1 MKRYNHKPEDLTK
14 LFGQSSLVTMQQQ
27 YELVRKLNTELCHI
41 LQLEHLS
48 FCQVSS
54 INAGRAVILCQ
65 SPGWANRLKMQRD
78 AILDNFRRKILPD
91 LAGIDIE
98 VSPHGQ
104 IARPAST
111 TSAKA
116 QAPVKQQNLS
126 DSARAALEQALQ
138 HSDDK
143 VKQALARLL
152 AK

>member
-1 MKRYNHKPEDLTK
+1 MKRYSHKPKDLTK
-14 LFGQSSLVTMQQQ
+14 LFGQSSLATMQQQ
-27 YELVRKLNTELCHI
+27 YELIRKLNTELCHI
-41 LQLEHLS
+41 LQLEQLS

-78 AILDNFRRKILPD
+78 AILDNFRQKILPD

-104 IARPAST
+104 IARPAVT
-111 TSAKA
+111 TPSKA
-116 QAPVKQQNLS
+116 PANIKQHDLS
-126 DSARAALEQALQ
+126 DSARAALQQALE

>member
-1 MKRYNHKPEDLTK
+1 MKRYSHKPEDLTK
-14 LFGQSSLVTMQQQ
+14 LFGQSSLATMQQQ

-41 LQLEHLS
+41 LQLEQLS

-78 AILDNFRRKILPD
+78 AILDNFRQKILPD

-104 IARPAST
+104 IARPV
-111 TSAKA
+111 
-116 QAPVKQQNLS
+116 VKIMPKPSSGIRQHALS
-126 DSARAALEQALQ
+126 DSARAALQHTLE

>member
-1 MKRYNHKPEDLTK
+1 MKRYSHKPEDLTK
-14 LFGQSSLVTMQQQ
+14 LFGQSSLATMQQQ

-78 AILDNFRRKILPD
+78 AILDNFRQKILPD

-104 IARPAST
+104 ITRPAVKT
-111 TSAKA
+111 PAKA
-116 QAPVKQQNLS
+116 AANPTQHNLS
-126 DSARAALEQALQ
+126 DSARAALEQALE

>member
-1 MKRYNHKPEDLTK
+1 MKRYSHKPEDLTK
-14 LFGQSSLVTMQQQ
+14 LFGQSSLATMQQQ

-41 LQLEHLS
+41 LQLEQLS

-54 INAGRAVILCQ
+54 ITAGRAVILCQ

-78 AILDNFRRKILPD
+78 AILDNFRQKILPD

-104 IARPAST
+104 IAQAAAKTATVPAKNRQ
-111 TSAKA
+111 AKG
-116 QAPVKQQNLS
+116 LS
-126 DSARAALEQALQ
+126 DSARASLEQALQ
-138 HSDDK
+138 HSDDN

>member
-1 MKRYNHKPEDLTK
+1 MKRYSHKPEDLTK
-14 LFGQSSLVTMQQQ
+14 LFGQSSLATMQQQ
-27 YELVRKLNTELCHI
+27 YDLVRKLNTELCQI
-41 LQLEHLS
+41 LQLDHLS

-78 AILDNFRRKILPD
+78 AILDNFRQKILPD

-104 IARPAST
+104 IARPALKT
-111 TSAKA
+111 AAKA
-116 QAPVKQQNLS
+116 PTPAPVKGLS
-126 DSARAALEQALQ
+126 EAARAALTETLQ

-143 VKQALARLL
+143 VKQALTRLL

>member
-14 LFGQSSLVTMQQQ
+14 LFGQSTLATMQQQ
-27 YELVRKLNTELCHI
+27 YELIRKLNAGLCQI
-41 LQLEHLS
+41 LQLEQLS

-78 AILDNFRRKILPD
+78 AILDNFRQKILPD

-104 IARPAST
+104 IARP
-111 TSAKA
+111 
-116 QAPVKQQNLS
+116 PVKADANTAAKPVVKALPEA
-126 DSARAALEQALQ
+126 ARAALSHTLE

>member
-1 MKRYNHKPEDLTK
+1 MKRYSHKPEDLTK
-14 LFGQSSLVTMQQQ
+14 LFGQSSLASMQQQ
-27 YELVRKLNTELCHI
+27 YDLVRKLNAELCQI
-41 LQLEHLS
+41 MQLEQLS

-78 AILDNFRRKILPD
+78 AILDNFRQKILPD

-104 IARPAST
+104 IARPANKIDNKV
-111 TSAKA
+111 SASPPQKG
-116 QAPVKQQNLS
+116 LS
-126 DSARAALEQALQ
+126 DTARAALSHALD

>member
-1 MKRYNHKPEDLTK
+1 MKRYSHKPEDLTK
-14 LFGQSSLVTMQQQ
+14 LFGQSSLASMQQQ
-27 YELVRKLNTELCHI
+27 YELVRKLNAELCHI
-41 LQLEHLS
+41 LQLEQLS

-78 AILDNFRRKILPD
+78 AILDNFRQKILPD

-104 IARPAST
+104 LTRPQGKAET
-111 TSAKA
+111 KTAAVPPAKG
-116 QAPVKQQNLS
+116 LS
-126 DSARAALEQALQ
+126 DAARSALTETLK

>member
-1 MKRYNHKPEDLTK
+1 MKRYSHKPEDLTK
-14 LFGQSSLVTMQQQ
+14 LFGQSSLASMQQQ
-27 YELVRKLNTELCHI
+27 YELVRKLNAELCRI
-41 LQLEHLS
+41 LQLEQLS

-78 AILDNFRRKILPD
+78 AILDNFRQKILPD

-104 IARPAST
+104 LPRQQ
-111 TSAKA
+111 A
-116 QAPVKQQNLS
+116 QAEAKTAASLPTKSLS
-126 DSARAALEQALQ
+126 DAARSALNETLK

>member
-1 MKRYNHKPEDLTK
+1 MKRYSHKPEDLTK
-14 LFGQSSLVTMQQQ
+14 LFGQSSLATMQQQ
-27 YELVRKLNTELCHI
+27 YELVRKLNSELCHI
-41 LQLEHLS
+41 LQLEQLS

-78 AILDNFRRKILPD
+78 AILDNFRQKILPD

-104 IARPAST
+104 IARPAAKT
-111 TSAKA
+111 TVKTAAETPNKALSAK
-116 QAPVKQQNLS
+116 
-126 DSARAALEQALQ
+126 ARAALTEALE

>member
-1 MKRYNHKPEDLTK
+1 MKRYSHKPEDLTK
-14 LFGQSSLVTMQQQ
+14 LFGQSSLATMQQQ

-41 LQLEHLS
+41 LQLEQLS

-54 INAGRAVILCQ
+54 ITAGRAVILCQ

-78 AILDNFRRKILPD
+78 AILDNFRQKILPD

-104 IARPAST
+104 IAQPAT
-111 TSAKA
+111 KTASAPAKNR
-116 QAPVKQQNLS
+116 QAKGLS
-126 DSARAALEQALQ
+126 DSARASLEQALQ
-138 HSDDK
+138 HSDDN

>member
-1 MKRYNHKPEDLTK
+1 MKRYSHKPEDLTK
-14 LFGQSSLVTMQQQ
+14 LFGQSSLASMQQQ
-27 YELVRKLNTELCHI
+27 YELVRKLNTELCRI
-41 LQLEHLS
+41 LQLEQLS

-78 AILDNFRRKILPD
+78 AILDNFRQKILPD

-104 IARPAST
+104 LPRQQVQAEAKTPAAYP
-111 TSAKA
+111 AKG
-116 QAPVKQQNLS
+116 LS
-126 DSARAALEQALQ
+126 DAARSALTETLK